1 MNFTAFFKAILCVL
15 LNPQQALISF
25 AERIRRHP
33 VLFKRILMRINI
45 TALVI
50 LIALIQAS
58 AATYAQKISLNEKN
72 APLSKIISSIE
83 KQSGYVFFYDNKDLA
98 QETISIQ
105 VKDATINETLDQC
118 FKSLPLTYKIAN
130 KTIVLSQIEPS
141 LLNKLKAALNIAT
154 TITGTVLDE
163 QNKPLPG
170 VTVKIKGTTKAT
182 VTNENGG
189 YTITVNDNDILSFSF
204 IGYNT
209 QEIKVDSKT
218 VVNIIMAPVSQAL
231 NDVVVVGYG
240 TQKKVNLTGSVS
252 TVSSDQLENRPVTG
266 VANALEG
273 TMPGVTVQQI
283 TGRPGGDQGAITIRG
298 TGTLNAGSSPL
309 VVIDGVN
316 ATTGDLGSINPEDID
331 NISVLKDAASS
342 SIYGNQ
348 AANGVIIVTTKKGKK
363 GTAQITYS
371 DYFGKQKATALP
383 DFLPSWQAATLFNQA
398 QINEGQTATY
408 SAADIQKYKD
418 GSDPINFPN
427 TNWLGLL
434 YQGSGFQ
441 QNHYLGVNGGTDKTQ
456 YAFSLGYFDQDG
468 IIQKTN
474 AQRYTTRLNITTKIN
489 DKLSAYANLS
499 YTYQPVT
506 EPMAPSPYAIVTEIN
521 RISPL
526 LPLKNAQGEYVKDL
540 DGSPIGWVNSPSFEN
555 DNYSTLSGIAGI
567 DWEIVKG
574 LHLSPSI
581 AYKLNLYQGNV
592 FQSSITNYNLDGT
605 ISGSPTTSSA
615 SDSYTNTTDV
625 TPQVLLNYSIKLG
638 NHNIHALAGY
648 SQEHIGYYALDG
660 YGQNFINNDLS
671 ALDLLPQSQ
680 THASSNANELAY
692 RSVFGRVNYD
702 YKGKYLFEG
711 DIRDDGSSR
720 FAPAHQWGVFPGA
733 SAGWRVSEE
742 DFFAPLKSVISNLKL
757 RGSWGK
763 LGNQNIVSG
772 TANPNY
778 PSISTLSTVGE
789 SYPFGGTVVPGQAIL
804 SPANPDLVWETTT
817 TTDFGLDA
825 NLLKDKLSF
834 TADYFVKKTTGVIT
848 QVPVAATYGND
859 LNEPFVNDAGVQ
871 NKGWEF
877 ALTYHGKAGDF
888 GYNIGA
894 NTSFVQNKVTSLGG
908 GAPEIGSGTITEVG
922 LPINSF
928 YGYQAVGIF
937 QTQAQ
942 VNSSPSQSG
951 ISPHTAPGDLIY
963 KDVNGDGKID
973 ANDRVYLGSNFPKM
987 TFGLNLNA
995 TYKNFDFTAFL
1006 QGAAGVKNTLGDNIL
1021 GQIST
1026 SNGKP
1031 TAALLNS
1038 WTPTNTSAAYPRVL
1052 IDYSENDPSSNPSSF
1067 WVRNASYVRL
1077 KNLQVG
1083 YTLPQ
1088 KWAND
1093 IRIKKLRIYYS
1104 GQNLLTFTQFYK
1116 WVDPEAP
1123 MSEGGGTYPQ
1133 VKVNSIG
1140 LNATF

>member
-1 MNFTAFFKAILCVL
+1 MNFTAFFKAMRYVL
-15 LNPQQALISF
+15 LNPQQALISLT
-25 AERIRRHP
+25 ETIRRHR
-33 VLFKRILMRINI
+33 VLLKKIFMRVNI
-45 TALVI
+45 TALIIVI
-50 LIALIQAS
+50 GLVQAS
-58 AATYAQKISLNEKN
+58 AATFAQKISLNEKN
-72 APLSKIISSIE
+72 ASLAKVISSIE
-83 KQSGYVFFYDNKDLA
+83 QQSGYVFFYDNKDLA
-98 QETISIQ
+98 QETVTVQ
-105 VKDATINETLDQC
+105 LKDASINEILDEC
-118 FKSLPLTYKIAN
+118 FKTLPLTYKIAN
-130 KTIVLSQIEPS
+130 KTIVLSKIEPT
-141 LLNKLKAALNIAT
+141 LLDKLKSALSIST

-170 VTVKIKGTTKAT
+170 VTVIIKGTSTGT
-182 VTNENGG
+182 VTDEKGKFSIAIANKDVVL
-189 YTITVNDNDILSFSF
+189 TFSF
-204 IGYNT
+204 IGYDA
-209 QEIKVDSKT
+209 QDIKVDNKS
-218 VVNIIMAPVSQAL
+218 VINITMVSGAKAL
-231 NDVVVVGYG
+231 NELVVVGYG
-240 TQKKVNLTGSVS
+240 SQKKVNLTGSVS
-252 TVSSDQLENRPVTG
+252 TVNAEQLENRPVTG

-273 TMPGVTVQQI
+273 TMAGVTVQPVSGQ
-283 TGRPGGDQGAITIRG
+283 PGGDQGAITIRG
-298 TGTLNAGSSPL
+298 TGTLNGGASPL

-331 NISVLKDAASS
+331 NISVLKDAASA
-342 SIYGNQ
+342 SIYGNR

-363 GTAQITYS
+363 GTAQVTYS

-398 QINEGQTATY
+398 QVNEGQTPTY
-408 SAADIQKYKD
+408 SDADIQKFKN
-418 GSDPINFPN
+418 GSDPINYPN
-427 TNWLGLL
+427 TDWLGLL

-474 AQRYTTRLNITTKIN
+474 TQRYTSRLNITTKIN
-489 DKLSAYANLS
+489 DRLSAYADLS

-506 EPMAPSPYAIVTEIN
+506 EPQNPYGSFGQMISEIN
-521 RISPL
+521 RISPI
-526 LPLKNAQGEYVKDL
+526 LPLKNSQGEYVKDL
-540 DGSPIGWVNSPSFEN
+540 DGSPIAWLNSPSFQN
-555 DNYSTLSGIAGI
+555 DDYYTLSGIAGI

-574 LHLSPSI
+574 LHLSPSLG
-581 AYKLNLYQGNV
+581 YKLNLYQGNV
-592 FQSSITNYNLDGT
+592 FQSSLTYYNLDGSV
-605 ISGSPTTSSA
+605 SGSPTTSSA
-615 SDSYTNTTDV
+615 SDYYTNTTDV
-625 TPQVLLNYSIKLG
+625 TPQVLLNYGIKLG

-742 DFFAPLKSVISNLKL
+742 DFFTPLKSVVYNLKL
-757 RGSWGK
+757 RGSWGR
-763 LGNQNIVSG
+763 LGNQSIGS
-772 TANPNY
+772 NY
-778 PSISTLSTVGE
+778 PAISTLSTGGQ
-789 SYPFGGTVVPGQAIL
+789 SYAFGGTPVPGQAAVV
-804 SPANPDLVWETTT
+804 PANPDLIWETTT
-817 TTDFGLDA
+817 TTDIGLDA
-825 NLLKDKLSF
+825 DLLKDKLSF
-834 TADYFVKKTTGVIT
+834 TADYFVKKTTGLIT
-848 QVPVAATYGND
+848 QVPVAATYGNEA
-859 LNEPFVNDAGVQ
+859 NEPFVNDAGVQ

-877 ALTYHGKAGDF
+877 VLTYRDKVGDF
-888 GYNIGA
+888 AYNIAA

-908 GAPEIGSGTITEVG
+908 GAPEIGSGTITAVG

-928 YGYQAVGIF
+928 YGYQSLGIF

-942 VNSSPSQSG
+942 VNSAPSQSG

-973 ANDRVYLGSNFPKM
+973 ANDRVYLGNNFPKV

-995 TYKNFDFTAFL
+995 SYKSFDFTAFF

-1031 TAALLNS
+1031 TAALLDS

-1052 IDYSENDPSSNPSSF
+1052 IDYSENNPASNPSSF
-1067 WVRNASYVRL
+1067 WIRNASYVRL

-1088 KWAND
+1088 QWANA
-1093 IRIKKLRIYYS
+1093 IHIKKLRVYYS

-1116 WVDPEAP
+1116 WVDPEIP
-1123 MSEGGGTYPQ
+1123 MGEDGSTYPQ

-1140 LNATF
+1140 LSATF